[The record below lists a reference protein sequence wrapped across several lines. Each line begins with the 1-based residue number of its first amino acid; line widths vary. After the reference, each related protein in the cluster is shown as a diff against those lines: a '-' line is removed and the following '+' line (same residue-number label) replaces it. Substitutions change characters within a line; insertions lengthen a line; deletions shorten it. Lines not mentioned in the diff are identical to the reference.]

1 MDVFVFAQQCK
12 RRVLQFAA
20 LVRLCADI
28 CKADARL
35 LNTHDLL
42 HIHRAHHAELLQHFG
57 AAFVVC
63 AAVCQHEKALGFRHE
78 RCKCHALDAFD
89 ALDEQCGANDECA
102 AVAGGRKRIAL
113 ALCQS
118 AQADRHRALLFGAR
132 DRCGLILHR
141 DDIRAVDD
149 LKIGNVNIQLFR
161 RCSDLLFV
169 AG

>member
-1 MDVFVFAQQCK
+1 MPNCSSISG
-12 RRVLQFAA
+12 RHS
-20 LVRLCADI
+20 LV
-28 CKADARL
+28 
-35 LNTHDLL
+35 
-42 HIHRAHHAELLQHFG
+42 G
-57 AAFVVC
+57 

-118 AQADRHRALLFGAR
+118 AQANRHRALLFGAR
-132 DRCGLILHR
+132 DRCGLILHC